1 MELASWCL
9 QEATAQPDANLGK
22 LLGLFLVGPQITDA
36 GSSCQQ
42 PTGFPATKGPG
53 EFSLR
58 GHAVASASYLLF
70 VPIALQLA
78 FDRLRSL

>member
-1 MELASWCL
+1 MQVPHVSN
-9 QEATAQPDANLGK
+9 QEA
-22 LLGLFLVGPQITDA
+22 FLPQ
-36 GSSCQQ
+36 
-42 PTGFPATKGPG
+42 KGPG